1 NVSFPAVYSE
11 AIDDAAV
18 RMGYREET
26 SYLGVLRFFTATA
39 IFWWSVIFLIVST
52 ITGYD
57 PSIEYTQ
64 ANPPTLIQRIGLNM
78 QVSVIPA
85 VLVLISILI
94 FSKYNKITKEVAMAN
109 KKKLIEMG
117 L

>member
-1 NVSFPAVYSE
+1 
-11 AIDDAAV
+11 
-18 RMGYREET
+18 M
-26 SYLGVLRFFTATA
+26 
-39 IFWWSVIFLIVST
+39 ST

-57 PSIEYTQ
+57 PRIEYTQ

-85 VLVLISILI
+85 AFLLIAILI
-94 FSKYNKITKEVAMAN
+94 FSKYNKITKEVAIEN
-109 KKKLIEMG
+109 KKKLITMG

>member
-1 NVSFPAVYSE
+1 
-11 AIDDAAV
+11 
-18 RMGYREET
+18 
-26 SYLGVLRFFTATA
+26 
-39 IFWWSVIFLIVST
+39 
-52 ITGYD
+52 
-57 PSIEYTQ
+57 
-64 ANPPTLIQRIGLNM
+64 M